1 MAFMDHGLPAH
12 VAGGT
17 LSEAHVTW
25 SFVPDDGEPIE
36 FMWDIG
42 HTVTATSSGRL
53 LAEWHVGNP
62 EKATTSRRTVEN
74 SIRKFLEARETDPV
88 GHRRCGR

>member
-1 MAFMDHGLPAH
+1 MMAFMDHGLPAR

-25 SFVPDDGEPIE
+25 TFAPDVGDEIE
-36 FMWDIG
+36 FVWDIG
-42 HTVTATSSGRL
+42 HTVTATGSDDRL
-53 LAEWHVGNP
+53 LDEWIVGDP

-74 SIRKFLEARETDPV
+74 SIREYLNTRLRDAREART
-88 GHRRCGR
+88 